1 MWARLQGVGISVRAD
16 TALPWPLLLLHK
28 ASQPALSPGPESVS
42 AATSQIQTKK
52 GGKKEKKTSQTN
64 PVPPVLSLCHQPFF
78 STSGSLFFCLIANY
92 RCACGKMITSHDH
105 TALNTPASLP
115 AHVCHSLCHLPLIIM
130 SVFYLVRT
138 VDAPSHQYTSP
149 CEISA
154 AAAANLNR
162 RVTLGGVLSSCCL
175 LIHSRRSSLPSSDLT
190 SCKGFSVTTQ
200 KRGNLVFI
208 LEQFGAIYGIYWCVF
223 FPFLTVT

>member
-1 MWARLQGVGISVRAD
+1 MPPQAKFKPKR
-16 TALPWPLLLLHK
+16 
-28 ASQPALSPGPESVS
+28 
-42 AATSQIQTKK
+42 
-52 GGKKEKKTSQTN
+52 GKKKKKKQAKPT
-64 PVPPVLSLCHQPFF
+64 LSLPSYPYVTNHSSPPLAPCSFASF
-78 STSGSLFFCLIANY
+78 ANY

-115 AHVCHSLCHLPLIIM
+115 AHVCHSLCHLSLIIM

-175 LIHSRRSSLPSSDLT
+175 LIHSRRSSLPLSDLT
-190 SCKGFSVTTQ
+190 SCIGFSVTTQ